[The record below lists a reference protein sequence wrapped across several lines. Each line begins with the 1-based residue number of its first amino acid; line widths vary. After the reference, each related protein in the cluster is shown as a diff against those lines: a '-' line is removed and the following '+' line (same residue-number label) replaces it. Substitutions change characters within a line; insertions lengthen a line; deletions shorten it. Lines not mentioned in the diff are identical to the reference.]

1 MQELSRFCRTTSDIG
16 SAEAALHAEGGS
28 AVVVGPNSTDVVVA
42 AVVVVVPN
50 STDVVSPP
58 DRVVVVPNSTDVVDP
73 PVLAV
78 VVGTGDEVVPP
89 NSTDVVEATEL
100 SVVVLGGVVVIHQY
114 GGEVVVAAVVDVDAP
129 HTARSGQSQVLVATL
144 KRRPAGQENW

>member
-16 SAEAALHAEGGS
+16 SAEAALHAEGGG
-28 AVVVGPNSTDVVVA
+28 AVVVGPNSTDVVA

-50 STDVVSPP
+50 STDVVPP
-58 DRVVVVPNSTDVVDP
+58 ARVVVPNSIDVVDP
-73 PVLAV
+73 PVLAA
-78 VVGTGDEVVPP
+78 VVGTGDEAVPP

-114 GGEVVVAAVVDVDAP
+114 GGEVVVAAVAAVDAP

>member
-16 SAEAALHAEGGS
+16 SAEAALHAEGGG
-28 AVVVGPNSTDVVVA
+28 AVGMGPNSADVVA

-50 STDVVSPP
+50 STDVVPP
-58 DRVVVVPNSTDVVDP
+58 DRVVVPNSIDVVDP

-78 VVGTGDEVVPP
+78 VVGTGDEVVAP

-100 SVVVLGGVVVIHQY
+100 SVVVLGGVVVSHQY
-114 GGEVVVAAVVDVDAP
+114 GGEVVVAAVVGVGAP

>member
-16 SAEAALHAEGGS
+16 SAEAALHAGGGG
-28 AVVVGPNSTDVVVA
+28 AVVVMGPNSTDVVA

-50 STDVVSPP
+50 STDVVPP
-58 DRVVVVPNSTDVVDP
+58 ARFVVVPNSID
-73 PVLAV
+73 VLAV
-78 VVGTGDEVVPP
+78 VVGTRDEVVAP

-114 GGEVVVAAVVDVDAP
+114 GGEVVVAAVAAVDAP

>member
-16 SAEAALHAEGGS
+16 SAEAALHAGGVG
-28 AVVVGPNSTDVVVA
+28 AVVVGPNSTDVVA
-42 AVVVVVPN
+42 AVGVVVPN
-50 STDVVSPP
+50 STDVVPP
-58 DRVVVVPNSTDVVDP
+58 ARVVVPNSIDVVDP
-73 PVLAV
+73 PAV
-78 VVGTGDEVVPP
+78 VVGAGDEVVPP

-114 GGEVVVAAVVDVDAP
+114 GGEVVVAAVAAVDAP

>member
-1 MQELSRFCRTTSDIG
+1 M
-16 SAEAALHAEGGS
+16 
-28 AVVVGPNSTDVVVA
+28 VGPNSTDVVA

-50 STDVVSPP
+50 SDVIPP
-58 DRVVVVPNSTDVVDP
+58 ARVVVPNSIDVVDP
-73 PVLAV
+73 PAV

-89 NSTDVVEATEL
+89 NSTDVVEATAL

-114 GGEVVVAAVVDVDAP
+114 GGEVVVAVVGVDAP

>member
-16 SAEAALHAEGGS
+16 SAEAALHAEGGG
-28 AVVVGPNSTDVVVA
+28 AVVVGPNSTDVVA

-50 STDVVSPP
+50 STDVVPP
-58 DRVVVVPNSTDVVDP
+58 ARVVVPNSIDVVDP
-73 PVLAV
+73 PVLAAV
-78 VVGTGDEVVPP
+78 VSTGDEAVPP

-114 GGEVVVAAVVDVDAP
+114 GGEVVAAVVGVDAP